1 MYNVISLRRTAPKSQ
16 LYRSASATIFSGLVT
31 AIQKASYPR
40 SAHCVW
46 TGQTL
51 SENQRAM
58 FL

>member
-1 MYNVISLRRTAPKSQ
+1 MYNVISLRRTAQKPQ
-16 LYRSASATIFSGLVT
+16 LYSSASATIFSGLVT
-31 AIQKASYPR
+31 AIQKASYLR

-51 SENQRAM
+51 SENQRVM